1 MDNATTSMLDPAAF
15 NNNFIDEVEHEFL
28 YIHDPDTTEAERIQ
42 SILDAKYCKAD
53 LEQIVQEYKQLNK
66 EEQQKLLALL
76 KKYDALFDDTVGT

>member
-1 MDNATTSMLDPAAF
+1 MGNATTSMLDPAAF

-28 YIHDPDTTEAERIQ
+28 YIHDPERIQ
-42 SILDAKYCKAD
+42 EILNAKVCKAD